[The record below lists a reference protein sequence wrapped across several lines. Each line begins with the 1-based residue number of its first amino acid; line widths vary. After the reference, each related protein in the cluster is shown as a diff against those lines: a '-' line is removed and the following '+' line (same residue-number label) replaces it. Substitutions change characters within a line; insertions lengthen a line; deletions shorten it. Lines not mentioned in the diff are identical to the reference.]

1 MTSQRLLLCLM
12 ALACLLVQACIAEDE
27 TPSTYS
33 DPAVNE
39 LKNQVL
45 TEQKTTSG
53 SYKGQPW
60 ASSSLNDSYKKTT
73 SSVATPVQVAAAAQA
88 TSASSA
94 NTAPSGNYLA
104 EADSFLKGAAANG
117 FYLLSVGNYLTSVQA
132 DPAWV
137 VVDIRS
143 ADAYAQGHIQNA
155 LNAPLENLVSQM
167 GLIPAGKKVAVYGDF
182 DANAAFAVEALKVF
196 AGRDA
201 YVLQGGLPAWQAAG
215 MQVVT

>member
-1 MTSQRLLLCLM
+1 MISQRLLLCLM
-12 ALACLLVQACIAEDE
+12 ALACLLVQACVAEDE

-60 ASSSLNDSYKKTT
+60 LTSPLNASYKKTVST
-73 SSVATPVQVAAAAQA
+73 TATPVQAAAAA
-88 TSASSA
+88 ASASST
-94 NTAPSGNYLA
+94 NTAPSGNTLA
-104 EADSFLKGAAANG
+104 EADSFLKSAAANG
-117 FYLLSVGNYLTSVQA
+117 FYLLSVSNYLTSVQA

-137 VVDIRS
+137 VVDVRS

-155 LNAPLENLVSQM
+155 LNAPMENLVSQM

-182 DANAAFAVEALKVF
+182 DANAAFAVEALRVF

-215 MQVVT
+215 MQVVA